1 MLSIV
6 STLSTAAT
14 TEPIRL
20 TLNVNSLNQGNP

>member
-1 MLSIV
+1 MLSIL

-20 TLNVNSLNQGNP
+20 TPTSRLVS